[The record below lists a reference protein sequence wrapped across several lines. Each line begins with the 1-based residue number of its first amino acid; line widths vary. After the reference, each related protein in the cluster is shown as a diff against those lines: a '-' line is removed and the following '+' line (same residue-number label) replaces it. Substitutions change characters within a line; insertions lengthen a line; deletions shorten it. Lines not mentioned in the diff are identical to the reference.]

1 MNFRVV
7 FPFALIFMLYFFS
20 SCSKD
25 EETPKSN
32 LNIASISPDNGGV
45 GTLVTITGNGF
56 NPVPEENIVMF
67 NDVAAEVEMSSATH
81 IVVTV
86 PSQATTGNVIVKVGE
101 ANATGPV
108 FTVPEAQSQ
117 TKAYFIKFKA
127 DGVFK
132 VFETGNP
139 GYQSCGDC
147 ACSYLPPAS
156 QDSYA
161 FLDICNDENVSVT
174 SSHILAMD
182 GKTFLINVEDVFPVA
197 EFGFEEN
204 GESYLT
210 DYVDEQSGSEV
221 KVTSV
226 VSDGE
231 FYGSKAYK
239 VSGTFKCKVADG
251 DGSGAVEITEGEFT
265 VRYTEYF

>member
-7 FPFALIFMLYFFS
+7 CSFALISMIYFFS

-25 EETPKSN
+25 EETPKSD
-32 LNIASISPDNGGV
+32 LNITSISPDNGSI

-56 NPVPEENIVMF
+56 DPIPEENIVMF
-67 NDVAAEVEMSSATH
+67 NGVEAEVQMSSATH

-86 PSQATTGNVIVKVGE
+86 PAQATTGKVTVKVGE
-101 ANATGPV
+101 ANGSGPL
-108 FTVPEAQSQ
+108 FTVSVPETA

-127 DGVFK
+127 DGVLK

-139 GYQSCGDC
+139 GFQSCGNC
-147 ACSYLPPAS
+147 ACSYLPPANNTT
-156 QDSYA
+156 YA

-182 GKTFLINVEDVFPVA
+182 GKSFPINGIDIFPIA

-210 DYVDEQSGSEV
+210 DNVNEQSGSEV

-226 VSDGE
+226 VRDGE
-231 FYGSKAYK
+231 FLGGKAYK
-239 VSGTFKCKVADG
+239 VSGTFKCKVANSG
-251 DGSGAVEITEGEFT
+251 DSDAVEITEGEFT
-265 VRYTEYF
+265 VRYTEDF

>member
-1 MNFRVV
+1 MNFKVV
-7 FPFALIFMLYFFS
+7 FPLALIFMLYFFS

-32 LNIASISPDNGGV
+32 LNITSISPDNGSA

-56 NPVPEENIVMF
+56 NPIPEENFVMF
-67 NDVAAEVEMSSATH
+67 NDVVAEVEMSSATH
-81 IVVTV
+81 IVVIA
-86 PSQATTGNVIVKVGE
+86 PSQATTGTVIVRVGE

-108 FTVPEAQSQ
+108 FTVPEPQAQTQ
-117 TKAYFIKFKA
+117 AYFIKFKA
-127 DGVFK
+127 DGMLK

-147 ACSYLPPAS
+147 ACSYLPPANNTT
-156 QDSYA
+156 YA
-161 FLDICNDENVSVT
+161 FLDICNEENVSVT

-182 GKTFLINVEDVFPVA
+182 GKSFPINGIDIFPIA

-204 GESYLT
+204 GERYFT
-210 DYVDEQSGSEV
+210 DNVNEQSGSEV

-231 FYGSKAYK
+231 FFGGKAYK
-239 VSGTFKCKVADG
+239 VSGTFKCKVANSG
-251 DGSGAVEITEGEFT
+251 DSDAVEITEGEFT
-265 VRYTEYF
+265 VRYTEDF